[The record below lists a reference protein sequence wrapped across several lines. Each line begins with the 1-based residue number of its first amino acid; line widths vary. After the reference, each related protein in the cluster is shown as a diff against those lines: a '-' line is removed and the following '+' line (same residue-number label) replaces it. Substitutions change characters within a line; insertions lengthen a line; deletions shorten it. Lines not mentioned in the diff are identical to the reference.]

1 MIIAGVVVLNFQF
14 ENLNAEL
21 KSLADTGEM
30 AGPCS
35 LRAPSSPANSTVS
48 SLRTW
53 ILKKDGTRGVAA
65 GQRAAPRPDLNHRPA
80 ADDSTLTPHSHAHFP
95 ANFSEDLTDSL
106 SGLGL
111 TGGND
116 SLASGVQDFATT
128 ITDAGKQLLGGLT
141 DAIQG

>member
-1 MIIAGVVVLNFQF
+1 MDLEERRHKRSG
-14 ENLNAEL
+14 ERDNAQPP
-21 KSLADTGEM
+21 
-30 AGPCS
+30 GPTS
-35 LRAPSSPANSTVS
+35 TTALRLT
-48 SLRTW
+48 
-53 ILKKDGTRGVAA
+53 TRLC
-65 GQRAAPRPDLNHRPA
+65 PPIP
-80 ADDSTLTPHSHAHFP
+80 TLIFP

-111 TGGND
+111 TGND